1 MDDGK
6 RGIGR
11 KLVIGG
17 ALLGA
22 VMTIVVSLLMD
33 VLYADALNGTWRDA
47 IVLDL
52 NRYFSVSLSPDSL
65 VVYMIFGLILL
76 ILSVFGAVIGIVFVL
91 LIYKF
96 LAFLTSPS

>member
-1 MDDGK
+1 MDEGK
-6 RGIGR
+6 KSTGR
-11 KLVIGG
+11 KIIISG

-52 NRYFSVSLSPDSL
+52 DRYFSVSLTPDSL

-76 ILSVFGAVIGIVFVL
+76 ILSGFGAVIGIVFVL

-96 LAFLTSPS
+96 LSFLTSP